1 MPSLPVRQL
10 CQSIILSMSSDTIS
24 TKQAEAA
31 AICDVAFMV
40 DCTPEDH
47 SCRVCTVCMLS
58 MVRYGM
64 SALTKSMKCLYYS
77 MHEKFGC
84 GAHLSV
90 CIR

>member
-31 AICDVAFMV
+31 AISDVAFMV

-47 SCRVCTVCMLS
+47 SCRVCFSVHVEHGALRH
-58 MVRYGM
+58 V
-64 SALTKSMKCLYYS
+64 SA
-77 MHEKFGC
+77 HQIDEVPFF
-84 GAHLSV
+84 
-90 CIR
+90 